1 MPLIAVGLRLNVK
14 IKRSP
19 RIKVNLV
26 TSTASAGMTSQTATG
41 SMSESRK
48 SAVQIKRTVRKRKSV
63 QIITQPIALDIQV
76 SL

>member
-1 MPLIAVGLRLNVK
+1 MPLIAVGLRLTVK
-14 IKRSP
+14 IKCSP
-19 RIKVNLV
+19 KIKVNLV
-26 TSTASAGMTSQTATG
+26 TSTASAGMTGQMTTG